1 MAGTKTKNIVLKTP
15 IPGPKSLALMA
26 RRKAAVARGPFH
38 GTPVFVDHAHGA
50 LITDVD
56 GNVLIDLAAGIGVVN
71 TGHTPEKLVK
81 AIKGQAD
88 KLLHGSFNVTPYES
102 YVALC
107 ERLNEK
113 APGKFPKKSFLA
125 NSGAEAV
132 ENAIKIARAHT
143 GRPAVIAFEHAFHGR
158 TFMAMTLT
166 AKEKPYKTGFAPFNS
181 DVYRAP
187 FPYEYRGVRAE
198 TAYDGFAALAGRIGE
213 DKIAAVIIE
222 PVLGEGGFLPAPRE
236 FLEKLRLHCALN
248 GIVLIA
254 DEIQSGFGR
263 TGTLFASEQLGF
275 IPDLILSAKGLAG
288 GLPLSAVTGRAEI
301 MDAPIEGGIGGTFGG
316 NPLSVASAL
325 AVLDLL
331 EDGVLFRRAAYL
343 GLSIR
348 KTLMEWKDRFPM
360 IGDVRGLGPMLAFEF
375 VKDGASKEPHPDAAK
390 ALVKF
395 CYERGVVIM
404 TAGTHGNCIRLLFP
418 LVITDEQ
425 LSEAFAVL
433 EAGLKSLRGF

>member
-1 MAGTKTKNIVLKTP
+1 MKLRLAGIKLKTQ
-15 IPGPKSLALMA
+15 IPGPKSVALMT
-26 RRKAAVARGPFH
+26 RRRAAVARGPFH
-38 GTPVFVDHAHGA
+38 GTPVFVDRAEGA

-56 GNVLIDLAAGIGVVN
+56 GNILIDLAAGIGVVN
-71 TGHTPEKLVK
+71 TGHAPAKLVK
-81 AIKGQAD
+81 AIKDQAER
-88 KLLHGSFNVTPYES
+88 LLHGSFNVTPYES

-107 ERLNEK
+107 EKLN
-113 APGKFPKKSFLA
+113 ALTPGQFAKKSFLA

-181 DVYRAP
+181 DVHRAP
-187 FPYEYRGVRAE
+187 FPYPYRGTSSEA
-198 TAYDGFAALAGRIGE
+198 AFAAFTGLAAKVGNGN
-213 DKIAAVIIE
+213 IAAVIIE
-222 PVLGEGGFLPAPRE
+222 PVLGEGGFIPAPAE
-236 FLEKLRLHCALN
+236 FLAKLNAHCAEH

-263 TGTLFASEQLGF
+263 TGTLYASEQLGF
-275 IPDLILSAKGLAG
+275 TPDLILSAKGLGG
-288 GLPLSAVTGRAEI
+288 GLPISAVTGRAEI

-316 NPLSVASAL
+316 NPVAVASAL
-325 AVLDLL
+325 AVLESFADGALL
-331 EDGVLFRRAAYL
+331 KRSQEL
-343 GLSIR
+343 GRSVR
-348 KTLMEWKDRFPM
+348 GTLLAWKEKHP
-360 IGDVRGLGPMLAFEF
+360 IVGDVRGLGPMLAFEL
-375 VKDGASKEPHPDAAK
+375 VKDRATKEANPDAAK

-404 TAGTHGNCIRLLFP
+404 TAGTYGNCVRLLFP

-425 LSEAFAVL
+425 LAEAFEVL
-433 EAGLKSLRGF
+433 EAGLKIGA